1 MHGRV
6 LPPATATATVITTI
20 TAAASKT
27 ALRTKDLTLLMKL
40 QTTTDMNLLNP
51 ATISTSGCKDSVA
64 EEHQM
69 DS

>member
-1 MHGRV
+1 MNKHTHV
-6 LPPATATATVITTI
+6 SLLQLPPARVNYCHSVI
-20 TAAASKT
+20 
-27 ALRTKDLTLLMKL
+27 LRTKDLALLMKL

-51 ATISTSGCKDSVA
+51 ATISKSGGKESVA